1 MYHLRDTDGRR
12 MLLAFHLTRGS
23 LQESKASM
31 FEPGSVV
38 CIKRPF
44 YHGFA
49 DGQEGIRIEDE
60 NFHNVTV
67 RALCSLSTGGRPAD
81 ERAAPVEPTMHH
93 VGAEDAQQGF
103 KSCSHA

>member
-1 MYHLRDTDGRR
+1 MTESEIPWIRPMYHLRDSDGRR

-31 FEPGSVV
+31 LEPGSVV
-38 CIKRPF
+38 CFKRPF

-67 RALCSLSTGGRPAD
+67 RVPCFLSTDGHPAD
-81 ERAAPVEPTMHH
+81 ELPL
-93 VGAEDAQQGF
+93 
-103 KSCSHA
+103 